1 MARTDREVDAALIGT
16 PFGQAGG
23 NTGVPTGT
31 QATGTIAGIN
41 APAPVVPPVVAPVVP
56 PTDSNTPITG
66 AGANSNL
73 TKDDIAAIIKGG
85 GAVPSGITWMQLGF
99 SSGQEFANW
108 IVGQQQAAKDPKK
121 LSNGGTTATT
131 ATTLTA
137 QQQSDRQ
144 NAIAALTAQ
153 FSAMGLGT
161 DVAAAITAMVQQGYT
176 ADTISLIAQDPTST
190 NPLAIAM
197 QTRFAGNAARVKAG
211 LAPLSPAEYLATERS
226 YRQVLSSAGL
236 PSGFYD
242 QTSDFTK
249 FISQDISPT
258 ELKSRV
264 DLASDAVT
272 NADPFY
278 RQSLQQQYGL
288 STGDMI
294 AHVLDPSVA
303 LPILQKQAAAVS
315 FGAEAQRQGLV
326 VNNATAMLYGAQNI
340 SQAQAAQGFKTIAEM
355 LPSEQALASRYTP
368 EAAGNQMAALTA
380 DVFGGPNAGIAAAN
394 LKRLSTMETSAFGGS
409 AGASQQGQ
417 SLGIGTQQGVQ

>member
-1 MARTDREVDAALIGT
+1 MARYNEQTVELDYSPLIDTGYSAADNAVNDAAALADTKLADIN
-16 PFGQAGG
+16 AADKKASDDA
-23 NTGVPTGT
+23 NAKAIDDANAKAAADAAAKAAAAAAAKAAADKAAADKAAADLAAAKT
-31 QATGTIAGIN
+31 QA
-41 APAPVVPPVVAPVVP
+41 
-56 PTDSNTPITG
+56 
-66 AGANSNL
+66 
-73 TKDDIAAIIKGG
+73 
-85 GAVPSGITWMQLGF
+85 
-99 SSGQEFANW
+99 E
-108 IVGQQQAAKDPKK
+108 
-121 LSNGGTTATT
+121 
-131 ATTLTA
+131 
-137 QQQSDRQ
+137 RQ

-153 FSAMGLGT
+153 FNAMGLGA

-190 NPLAIAM
+190 NPLAVAM
-197 QTRFAGNAARVKAG
+197 QTRFAGNAARIKAG

>member
-1 MARTDREVDAALIGT
+1 MARYNEQTVELDYSPLIDTGYSAADNAVNDAAALADTKLADIN
-16 PFGQAGG
+16 AADKKASDDA
-23 NTGVPTGT
+23 NAKAIDDANAKAAADAAAKAAAAAAAKAAADKAAADKAAADLAAAKT
-31 QATGTIAGIN
+31 QA
-41 APAPVVPPVVAPVVP
+41 
-56 PTDSNTPITG
+56 
-66 AGANSNL
+66 
-73 TKDDIAAIIKGG
+73 
-85 GAVPSGITWMQLGF
+85 
-99 SSGQEFANW
+99 E
-108 IVGQQQAAKDPKK
+108 
-121 LSNGGTTATT
+121 
-131 ATTLTA
+131 
-137 QQQSDRQ
+137 RQ

-153 FSAMGLGT
+153 FNAMGLGA

-190 NPLAIAM
+190 NPLAVAM
-197 QTRFAGNAARVKAG
+197 QTRFAGNAARIKAG

-368 EAAGNQMAALTA
+368 GAAGNQMAALTA

>member
-1 MARTDREVDAALIGT
+1 MAT
-16 PFGQAGG
+16 
-23 NTGVPTGT
+23 TGYDVLSGLKAVPV
-31 QATGTIAGIN
+31 AK
-41 APAPVVPPVVAPVVP
+41 PAPVIV
-56 PTDSNTPITG
+56 TP
-66 AGANSNL
+66 SS
-73 TKDDIAAIIKGG
+73 IAAAQATV
-85 GAVPSGITWMQLGF
+85 GAKEL
-99 SSGQEFANW
+99 
-108 IVGQQQAAKDPKK
+108 AATRAETAATRAAEPLTNKSVTPPAPADTTAVWV
-121 LSNGGTTATT
+121 GGTTTGSWKFQTNTVQGPIGGGPGGQPTGPTGPATT
-131 ATTLTA
+131 GPISTLTA

-144 NAIAALTAQ
+144 NAIAALSAQ

-176 ADTISLIAQDPTST
+176 ADTISLIAQDPKST